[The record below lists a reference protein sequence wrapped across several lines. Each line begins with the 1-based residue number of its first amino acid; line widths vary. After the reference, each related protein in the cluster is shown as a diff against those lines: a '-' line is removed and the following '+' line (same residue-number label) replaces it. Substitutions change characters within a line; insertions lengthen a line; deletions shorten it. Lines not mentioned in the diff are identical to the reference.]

1 MIFGMSAEE
10 AVGLAV
16 FLGVA
21 FVVSSVIVCVAISW
35 THKY

>member
-10 AVGLAV
+10 VVGLAL
-16 FLGVA
+16 FLGIA
-21 FVVSSVIVCVAISW
+21 FVVSGVIVCVAISW